1 MMTTEN
7 QFSRIVEFLLAGGF
21 ICEYS
26 DEQAYE
32 YLSVET
38 RRNDIDSYLR
48 KIGRCLYATEG
59 FAAFYAAYTSID
71 SNDRRQDVRSQ
82 FRETI
87 NALEP
92 LCRWLRLLAS
102 ALQSEA
108 TLQSGDVLRQGELLN
123 ALGEAPALSEDLAG
137 LCRSGLFY
145 SKKLA
150 TSEQLDVVL
159 TKLVD
164 QGYLLR
170 NTTTG
175 SLFTATGKWRYLYDV
190 LEFIHTHETIST
202 EEDESSKAQVDLL
215 L

>member
-1 MMTTEN
+1 MTTEN
-7 QFSRIVEFLLAGGF
+7 QFSRIVEYLLAGGF

-26 DEQAYE
+26 DELAYE
-32 YLSVET
+32 YLSADT
-38 RRNDIDSYLR
+38 RRSDIDSYLR
-48 KIGRCLYATEG
+48 KIGRCLFATEG
-59 FAAFYAAYTSID
+59 SVAFYAAYTSID

-87 NALEP
+87 NSLEP

-102 ALQSEA
+102 TLQSET
-108 TLQSGDVLRQGELLN
+108 TLQPGDVLRQGELLN

-150 TSEQLDVVL
+150 TSEQLEVVL
-159 TKLVD
+159 AKLVD

-170 NTTTG
+170 NTATG
-175 SLFTATGKWRYLYDV
+175 SLFTATGKWSYLYDV
-190 LEFIHTHETIST
+190 LEFIHTHETISA
-202 EEDESSKAQVDLL
+202 EDDESKEEQVDLPI
-215 L
+215 